1 MYALNNDFFYDID
14 GLTDVIRPRKKT
26 LLDRLVGRYASGQIL
41 SGQFLYEVHGPF
53 DADAAAPVRR
63 PVLGRLAD
71 RLKALASDMAHR
83 NQLRRAALDMSRL
96 DDRMLKDIGITRTE
110 IEAAVSGA
118 LTFSLCD

>member
-14 GLTDVIRPRKKT
+14 DLTDVIRLRQKT
-26 LLDRLVGRYASGQIL
+26 LLDRLVGRYASGHIP
-41 SGQFLYEVHGPF
+41 GGRFPYDVPGPF
-53 DADAAAPVRR
+53 DAVPAAPVRR
-63 PVLGRLAD
+63 PFLGWLTD
-71 RLKALASDMAHR
+71 WLKALASEMAHQ
-83 NQLRRAALDMSRL
+83 NQLRRAALEMTRL

>member
-14 GLTDVIRPRKKT
+14 DLTDVIRPRKKT

-53 DADAAAPVRR
+53 DAVPAAPVRR
-63 PVLGRLAD
+63 PFLGRLAD
-71 RLKALASDMAHR
+71 WLKAVASDMAHR
-83 NQLRRAALDMSRL
+83 NQLSRAAQEMSRL

-118 LTFSLCD
+118 LTFSLCN